1 MSKKILI
8 VAGHSISLI
17 KFRGELLKKIISKFH
32 KVMGVAPPDKQS
44 EETKKKLKK
53 IGAKFKTFNLVKA
66 GLNPFE
72 DFNSYR
78 ELSKIFKS
86 YNPDIILA
94 YTAKAVIY
102 AGIAARNYPNT
113 SFYPMITGVGY
124 GFTNVNSIK
133 KKFVNIIMKILYY
146 KSLKNASAIIFQ
158 NHHDKKLFINNKIIY
173 KKKKIYV
180 VSGSGVDLKIYPKF
194 PLPKKPIF
202 LMVSRLLIDKGV
214 IEYFEA
220 AKIVRRKFPDAVFK
234 FVGDLDTNPT
244 SINSSKLKMLINQG
258 DVNYHKHSD
267 KVQNYL
273 KICKFFV
280 LPSYREGTPR
290 STLEA
295 LASGRPIITTNAPG
309 CRETVKHK
317 KNGLLVP
324 IKNSKALA
332 NAMIS
337 LLNKKNSELKI
348 MAYESFKL
356 AKKKYDV
363 KKVNKEI
370 MKIINL

>member
-1 MSKKILI
+1 MIKKLFTLFKL
-8 VAGHSISLI
+8 ARKLAKSDAL
-17 KFRGELLKKIISKFH
+17 KIISKFH

-102 AGIAARNYPNT
+102 AGIAARNYSNT

-173 KKKKIYV
+173 KKKK
-180 VSGSGVDLKIYPKF
+180 
-194 PLPKKPIF
+194 
-202 LMVSRLLIDKGV
+202 
-214 IEYFEA
+214 
-220 AKIVRRKFPDAVFK
+220 
-234 FVGDLDTNPT
+234 
-244 SINSSKLKMLINQG
+244 
-258 DVNYHKHSD
+258 
-267 KVQNYL
+267 
-273 KICKFFV
+273 
-280 LPSYREGTPR
+280 
-290 STLEA
+290 
-295 LASGRPIITTNAPG
+295 
-309 CRETVKHK
+309 
-317 KNGLLVP
+317 
-324 IKNSKALA
+324 
-332 NAMIS
+332 
-337 LLNKKNSELKI
+337 
-348 MAYESFKL
+348 
-356 AKKKYDV
+356 
-363 KKVNKEI
+363 
-370 MKIINL
+370 NLCS